1 MYRVIIRANCV
12 FFSHDTPRVRLLL
25 SGHFPHEPSQKPIA
39 DQGTAG
45 LMTFFRKKQQHSF
58 LKHPLVHLISA
69 EREIMSD
76 AASDS

>member
-1 MYRVIIRANCV
+1 MF

-25 SGHFPHEPSQKPIA
+25 SGHFPHEPSKNPIA

-69 EREIMSD
+69 EREIMSG
-76 AASDS
+76 ACSSDRRDS